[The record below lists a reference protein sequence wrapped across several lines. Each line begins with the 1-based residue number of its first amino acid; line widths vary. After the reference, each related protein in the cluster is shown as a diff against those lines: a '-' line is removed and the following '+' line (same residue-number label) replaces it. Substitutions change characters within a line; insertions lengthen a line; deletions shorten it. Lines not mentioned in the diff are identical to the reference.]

1 MKKNSLHSLKW
12 LIVFLLLV
20 LQANNAQTSKN
31 IKPDASGN
39 NVIIK
44 DEPAKNSR
52 VAKDISSER
61 KNFTEEK
68 QNGKRTLKE
77 LSEDK
82 NVKSE
87 NYFRVDKSKNSLW
100 DGKHWTENKWPLKVY
115 VKPTSSKYFKK
126 KYADFVEYAFNH
138 WKKADSRIK
147 FIKTS
152 SSSSADISIKFI
164 HNLMEKYDENY
175 LGLTEYETNQKK
187 EIIFADIQISL
198 LKFNSKPVT
207 EGEIKNTIIHELGHA
222 LGLGHS
228 KNEKD
233 IMYSIINPEADSGM
247 DYTDLS
253 EGDKL
258 AVRDA
263 VSLGFKKRL
272 VNR

>member
-1 MKKNSLHSLKW
+1 MIYRLKNISFG
-12 LIVFLLLV
+12 FLLLF
-20 LQANNAQTSKN
+20 LLLFPKQNHAQVSRN
-31 IKPDASGN
+31 IKADAGN
-39 NVIIK
+39 SAVIRE
-44 DEPAKNSR
+44 DEHA
-52 VAKDISSER
+52 R
-61 KNFTEEK
+61 KSYYDDRKKETGYDEK
-68 QNGKRTLKE
+68 TP
-77 LSEDK
+77 DK
-82 NVKSE
+82 NYSDTKNKKETESK
-87 NYFRVDKSKNSLW
+87 NYFRIDKSKNSLW
-100 DGKHWTENKWPLKVY
+100 DGKHWTENHWPLKVY

-126 KYADFVEYAFNH
+126 KYADFIEYAFNH

-147 FIKTS
+147 FVKTS
-152 SSSSADISIKFI
+152 SSENADISIRFI

-187 EIIFADIQISL
+187 QIKFADIQISL
-198 LKFNSKPVT
+198 LKFNNKPVT

-233 IMYSIINPEADSGM
+233 IMYSIIDPDADSDM
-247 DYTDLS
+247 NFTDLS

-263 VSLGFKKRL
+263 VSLGFKKKF